1 MVPDKFNMV
10 DMGGID
16 LIMAQGDT
24 IPGLYDRLVESITLC
39 RYQCLYNWIFDGVQ
53 IPPTY
58 VQMSVDSETGNV
70 VINEGVEVDDEDV
83 IHIYSLETEAH
94 LIALIASENGVF
106 VPPEGVDGFNQ
117 VTVNVPAVTPVLENL
132 SVAENGV
139 YTPSTGVDGF
149 NQVTVNVSAV
159 TPVLESLSVTQN
171 GVYTPPTGVD
181 GFNQV
186 TVNAQGTSFVEDT
199 YSQLL
204 TNYFDTE
211 VNINADYRIE
221 VSFYITEY
229 VNDGHVVG
237 QANNTGGNS
246 FHLTTYNN
254 RWYAGGGSGEYN
266 FEATSDYPTYGADI
280 VCSITN
286 NDVRMNG
293 VQVLSNYNLISQNF
307 PYCLNA
313 RGNAITN
320 GKFKYKYV
328 KIYDENDDL
337 ISHWTFG
344 HIIFSS
350 TNLYLARDSIRN
362 IYKVY

>member
-117 VTVNVPAVTPVLENL
+117 VTVNVPAVTPVLE
-132 SVAENGV
+132 
-139 YTPSTGVDGF
+139 
-149 NQVTVNVSAV
+149 
-159 TPVLESLSVTQN
+159 SLSVTQN

-186 TVNAQGTSFVEDT
+186 TVNVQGTSFVEDT

-237 QANNTGGNS
+237 QANNAGGNS

-344 HIIFSS
+344 HITFSS